1 MAKKAPY
8 IRNSAGI
15 WIDSKTGRFAKKSDY
30 LPYLEKEIKQKA
42 IKAEKQAA
50 ANKAR
55 SAAVKEYWRDVKQFQ
70 NMGYDLKTARKYV
83 HDSPK
88 YLAKRGKTG
97 MQWSDFWKQAKA
109 GKLNK
114 EQIKAKKK
122 GLEDEGVEL
131 ISY

>member
-42 IKAEKQAA
+42 IKAEKQTA

-55 SAAVKEYWRDVKQFQ
+55 SEAIKEYWKDVKQLQ